1 MAASQEA
8 KAADYRAEAQ
18 RIRRVAATVT
28 GEAIRLQM
36 LKIASDYEKLAEMIE
51 TDRNT
56 MLKTGLRA
64 VTEIFQKI
72 GSSTIIQPCTSA
84 WKPLSCNLAILRKP
98 ELINHHARK
107 MAGLALRAANS
118 VRQHSKRW
126 VSNSAVGRKSC

>member
-51 TDRNT
+51 T
-56 MLKTGLRA
+56 
-64 VTEIFQKI
+64 Q
-72 GSSTIIQPCTSA
+72 C
-84 WKPLSCNLAILRKP
+84 
-98 ELINHHARK
+98 
-107 MAGLALRAANS
+107 
-118 VRQHSKRW
+118 
-126 VSNSAVGRKSC
+126 